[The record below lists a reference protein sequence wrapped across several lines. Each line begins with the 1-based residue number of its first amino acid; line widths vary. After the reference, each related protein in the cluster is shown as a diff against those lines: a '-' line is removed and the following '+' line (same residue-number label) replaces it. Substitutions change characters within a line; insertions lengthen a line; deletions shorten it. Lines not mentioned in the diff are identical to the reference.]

1 MTDFSGWPWPSHRN
15 PLILDIEVKGGE
27 VRDSKCEKDLLWW
40 KFFFE
45 MEVAIWQEY
54 KWPQWLESSGQSLS
68 RVRLFVTPWIAAHQA
83 SLSITN
89 SWSGPWLTTSGEM
102 NMSVPQQ
109 QRTERSQHFE
119 WIWTWILPMQPA
131 HHLHF
136 SLVRKSWR
144 ENSTICAWTSDLHN
158 YELING
164 YCVEFKTWHKG
175 TYLWNRNR
183 LTDVGN
189 RLVVAMREEKRGRL
203 DWEFRNS
210 RSKLLHIGWIN
221 NKVLQNSTGNYIQ

>member
-1 MTDFSGWPWPSHRN
+1 MTDFSGWTWPSHRN

-68 RVRLFVTPWIAAHQA
+68 RVRLFATPWIAAHQA

-109 QRTERSQHFE
+109 QGTERSQHFE

-175 TYLWNRNR
+175 TYLWNRNIQ
-183 LTDVGN
+183 T
-189 RLVVAMREEKRGRL
+189 REQTGACQGGGGAGLGERGEWLRASIYRI
-203 DWEFRNS
+203 WINT
-210 RSKLLHIGWIN
+210 KVLLH
-221 NKVLQNSTGNYIQ
+221 STGTTFNILC